1 MKDLK
6 KKTDKELEKMLA
18 ERREDRRKFRFD
30 ISGSKIKDVR
40 EGNNARKDVARILTE
55 LRSRALAEKTSK

>member
-6 KKTDKELEKMLA
+6 KKSDTDLQKLLA
-18 ERREDRRKFRFD
+18 ERREDARKFRFD

-55 LRSRALAEKTSK
+55 LRSREDVTAAK